1 MPSQHERRAGTRPRG
16 ERRRPEPGSGAK
28 GPRLPVRKRW
38 GQHFLA
44 NAATARRIVEAARVQ
59 PDDDVLEVGPG
70 DGALTRFLAA
80 SARTVA
86 AVEIDPLRA
95 EALAAEF
102 GPGQASRV
110 HVFTGDV
117 LTRPLGAWLAAAGV
131 AGDAVMVANLPYNA
145 ATPILFAALEAGGV
159 IRRIV
164 ATVQREVARRF
175 VSKPGDDGYG
185 YLSVRAAAFSTGRIL
200 FDLPPGAFRPP
211 PKVVSS
217 VLELTPRSSSSSAEP
232 ELVRRALTLAS
243 LGFNARRK
251 TLPNALSSAATRMH
265 WEAALTAL
273 GHSPKARA
281 EELSLE
287 DFLAL
292 ARDWR
297 R

>member
-16 ERRRPEPGSGAK
+16 ERGRPVSGSDAK
-28 GPRLPVRKRW
+28 RPRIPVRKRW

-44 NAATARRIVEAARVQ
+44 NPETARRIVEAARVGAE
-59 PDDDVLEVGPG
+59 DSVLEVGPG
-70 DGALTRFLAA
+70 DGALTRFLAER
-80 SARTVA
+80 ARAVA

-95 EALAAEF
+95 EALAAELA
-102 GPGQASRV
+102 GDTRV
-110 HVFTGDV
+110 HVFAGDV
-117 LTRPLGAWLAAAGV
+117 LSRPLAAWLAAAGV
-131 AGDAVMVANLPYNA
+131 SGEALLVANLPYNA
-145 ATPILFAALEAGGV
+145 ATPILFAALEARGV

-175 VSKPGDDGYG
+175 VSRPGDEGYG
-185 YLSVRAAAFSTGRIL
+185 YLSVRAAALSTGRIL

-217 VLELTPRSSSSSAEP
+217 VLELTPRAESP
-232 ELVRRALTLAS
+232 EPDLVRRALTLAS

-251 TLPNALSSAATRMH
+251 TLPNALSSAAPRGD
-265 WEAALTAL
+265 WEPALAAL
-273 GHSPKARA
+273 GKSPKARA
-281 EELSLE
+281 EELSLD

-292 ARDWR
+292 ARGWR